1 MNLQAKNVRQ
11 GKLSFRL
18 FGIGPLLDIIDDIII
33 FSPSNVDPCKPFRF
47 WSASCL
53 KESSCG
59 YNYKRC
65 MVDPM
70 TVYIGQLLLL
80 FFPLLEG
87 RMAMAMTTIVVSLYN
102 PLKYKSSTLLPN
114 SREKKSTNSAG
125 KYWRTPL
132 RRGLLHLCGLGL
144 GFASS
149 EPQPKDG
156 VIGR

>member
-18 FGIGPLLDIIDDIII
+18 FGIGPLLDIIDDII

-47 WSASCL
+47 WSASRL

-70 TVYIGQLLLL
+70 TVYI
-80 FFPLLEG
+80 
-87 RMAMAMTTIVVSLYN
+87 
-102 PLKYKSSTLLPN
+102 
-114 SREKKSTNSAG
+114 
-125 KYWRTPL
+125 
-132 RRGLLHLCGLGL
+132 
-144 GFASS
+144 
-149 EPQPKDG
+149 
-156 VIGR
+156 